1 MMRFT
6 TFAVAGAVL
15 TLLATGCETD
25 TTDTIDELGN
35 AGTGG
40 TATGG
45 TSSGGTGGTATG
57 GTATGGTATG
67 GTATG
72 GTATGGTATGGG
84 GNQDNMCWTQ
94 LSPAPTPDDVCGTC
108 QFNKCCDE
116 LIACIPGGGACGD
129 LIKCASEACGS
140 DNQCLNDTINEA
152 ANGQGD
158 CAPAATEQAVAQL
171 LAMYGNDGCTAV
183 TCGTECTP

>member
-45 TSSGGTGGTATG
+45 TSSGGTG